1 MEKPKPPA
9 DEEKRLAALR
19 RLAVLDTA
27 REERFDRLARLAQT
41 LLGVPAAMIS
51 LVDEG
56 RVWFKSR
63 EGFDLKEIP
72 RDVSFCGHAILGAE
86 PFIVA
91 DASKDPRFCDNPLV
105 VSAPNFRF
113 YAGVPLRLS
122 TGETVGTLDVVDR
135 IPRTFDAR
143 RLRLLRDLAAMVCN
157 ELEGASLD
165 AALGSIREA
174 QGKCREL
181 SEERAVLLGAAAAR
195 EEEARRRTARQAAR
209 LAAAA
214 AVAEAASWRA
224 GLEAVLRG
232 LAGAMGWAGAGAWEV
247 DHAAGE
253 LYCADLWTADGRSTA
268 FTRAARERRLKS
280 GEGLAGKVWRD
291 GRPAWA
297 AAVEA
302 DGHKTALAVPVTFDG
317 KVEGV
322 LEFFDASGAAPD
334 AEVLE
339 LCARAGVQLGSLLR
353 RRRDERDQLRAM
365 NEMRDIRTALDSSAI
380 VAVTDAAGRITRVNE
395 RFTAI
400 SGYSREELVGVTHK
414 ILSSGTH
421 PGSFFKA
428 LWETIS
434 AGKTWRGEI
443 RNLARS
449 GAAYWIDTTITPF
462 LNEAGKPV
470 QYVAISHDITERKLS
485 EARAAAA
492 GARLSAVLDGASQV
506 AIIATGSD
514 GLVTVFSKGAEALL
528 GRASADAA
536 GRPAD
541 GLSAEPEGF
550 DALFEAARG
559 GGSPSREWSLLRK
572 DGTAL
577 PARLTVSALR
587 GAAGAVD
594 GFLILAVD
602 NSSDRLAREEV
613 RKARDTVL
621 DLANA
626 KSAFFSNMSREVR
639 APANAVEAAAGRLLD
654 TGLDARQRALAEGIR
669 AAGEALLGTLGDI
682 LDLSKLDA
690 GGLPLEEGEFSPRA
704 VVEDAASLFAGRA
717 REKGL
722 ELAVFVDDSLPPRL
736 RGDASRLRQMLA
748 VLVEH
753 AVERTG
759 SGEVVIGA
767 RALPGEG
774 GALRLRLEVQD
785 SGPALDA
792 AAQGKLFSSSRGDG
806 GGLGLALCGKLA
818 AMMKGAVGAAAAPGH
833 GATLWLEAP
842 LARADGAPDACAPE
856 LAGVRVLI
864 VDAGETARRVAAH
877 LAASWRMRPQAVG
890 DAAAALAALR
900 AAETQGDPFSL
911 AVIDPR
917 LPDMEGAQLAEEI
930 KGDPSLVAVRTLALE
945 GALAKPLF
953 KGPLHDAV
961 CGVLGVAPSAQASA
975 LQALRAEPLAS
986 WRELRILLADDNAVD
1001 RRMALLRLRA
1011 LGCGADRAADGR
1023 EALAAAAAAAYDLVL
1038 MDCRMP
1044 ELDGFEATAALR
1056 ARPAAAG
1063 RGPVIIA
1070 MSASLEEDRERCL
1083 AAGMDD
1089 AIAKPVRG
1097 EDLAA
1102 AIGRWFGP
1110 VEAAALQGLRELR
1123 DDAAVRGIIDGFA
1136 ADAQGRLAALQAA
1149 AGAGDA
1155 ASLEAAA
1162 AALKG
1167 GAATIGAKGVARL
1180 AARVEALARER
1191 RLEEAAALVESLD
1204 GELASALRRLREGA
1218 LRST

>member
-9 DEEKRLAALR
+9 DEDKRLAALR

-27 REERFDRLARLAQT
+27 PEERFDRLARLAQT
-41 LLGVPAAMIS
+41 LLGVPAAVVS
-51 LVDEG
+51 LVDDG

-63 EGFDLKEIP
+63 EGLDMKQTP
-72 RDVSFCGHAILGAE
+72 RDVSFCGHAILGKE
-86 PFIVA
+86 PFIVP
-91 DASKDPRFCDNPLV
+91 DASKDPRFSDNPLV
-105 VSAPNFRF
+105 LSAPNIRF

-122 TGETVGTLDVVDR
+122 TGETVGTLGVIDR
-135 IPRTFDAR
+135 IPRTLDAR
-143 RLRLLRDLAAMVCN
+143 RLRLLRDLAAMACN

-165 AALGSIREA
+165 AALDSIRDAEGRCLA
-174 QGKCREL
+174 LE
-181 SEERAVLLGAAAAR
+181 SERAALLSAAKAR
-195 EEEARRRTARQAAR
+195 EAADRRQAAR

-214 AVAEAASWRA
+214 AVAEAANWRA
-224 GLEAVLRG
+224 GLEGVLRG
-232 LAGAMGWAGAGAWEV
+232 LAGALGWAAAGAWEV
-247 DHAAGE
+247 DHAAAE

-268 FTRAARERRLKS
+268 FTRAARERRVKS

-291 GRPAWA
+291 ARPAWEA
-297 AAVEA
+297 GVEA
-302 DGHKTALAVPVTFDG
+302 EGPKTALAVPVLLDG

-322 LEFFDASGAAPD
+322 LEFFDASGAASD
-334 AEVLE
+334 AEVLD
-339 LCARAGVQLGSLLR
+339 LCARAGEQLGSLLR
-353 RRRDERDQLRAM
+353 RRRDERDQLRALK
-365 NEMRDIRTALDSSAI
+365 EMRDLQTALDSSAI

-395 RFTAI
+395 RLVAI

-414 ILSSGTH
+414 LLGSGTH
-421 PGSFFKA
+421 PDAFFKT
-428 LWETIS
+428 LWETIA
-434 AGKTWRGEI
+434 AGKIWRGEI
-443 RNLARS
+443 RNLARG
-449 GAAYWIDTTITPF
+449 GAAYWVDTTITPF
-462 LNEAGKPV
+462 LNEDGRPF

-506 AIIATGSD
+506 AIIATGPD
-514 GLVTVFSKGAEALL
+514 GVVTVFSKGAESLL
-528 GRASADAA
+528 GRSSAEAA

-541 GLSAEPEGF
+541 GLSAQPEGF
-550 DALFEAARG
+550 GALFEAARG
-559 GGSPSREWSLLRK
+559 GGSPSREWALLRK

-587 GAAGAVD
+587 GPAGAVD

-602 NSSDRLAREEV
+602 NSSAQLAREEV
-613 RKARDTVL
+613 SKARDSVL

-639 APANAVEAAAGRLLD
+639 APANAVEAAAARLLD
-654 TGLDARQRALAEGIR
+654 TGLDARQRSLAEGIR
-669 AAGEALLGTLGDI
+669 AAGEALLSTLGDI
-682 LDLSKLDA
+682 LELSTLDA
-690 GGLPLEEGEFSPRA
+690 GGLPLEEGDFSPRA

-722 ELAVFVDDSLPPRL
+722 ELAAFVDDSLPPRL
-736 RGDASRLRQMLA
+736 RGDAGRLRQMLA
-748 VLVEH
+748 ALVEH

-767 RALPGEG
+767 RALPGDG
-774 GALRLRLEVQD
+774 GALRLRLEVRD
-785 SGPALDA
+785 GGPALDP
-792 AAQGKLFSSSRGDG
+792 AAQSGLFSPSRAGS
-806 GGLGLALCGKLA
+806 GGLGLSICAKLA
-818 AMMKGAVGAAAAPGH
+818 AMMKGAVGVAGPPGP

-842 LARADGAPDACAPE
+842 LAKAEGSPEACAPE

-864 VDAGETARRVAAH
+864 VDAGETARRIASH
-877 LAASWRMRPQAVG
+877 LAASWRMRPQAAG

-900 AAETQGDPFSL
+900 AAETQGDPFIL
-911 AVIDPR
+911 AIIDPS

-930 KGDPSLVAVRTLALE
+930 KGDPALVAVRTLALE

-953 KGPLHDAV
+953 RSGLHDAV

-986 WRELRILLADDNAVD
+986 WSALRILLADDNAVD

-1011 LGCGADRAADGR
+1011 LGCAADCAADGR
-1023 EALAAAAAAAYDLVL
+1023 EALAAVGGAPYDLVL

-1044 ELDGFEATAALR
+1044 ELDGFAATAALR

-1070 MSASLEEDRERCL
+1070 MAASLEGDRERCL

-1089 AIAKPVRG
+1089 ALAKPVRG

-1102 AIGRWFGP
+1102 ALERWFGP
-1110 VEAAALQGLRELR
+1110 VEPDALHGLRELR
-1123 DDAAVRGIIDGFA
+1123 DDAAVRGLIDGFA
-1136 ADAQGRLAALQAA
+1136 ADAQGRLAGLRAA

-1155 ASLEAAA
+1155 PSLEAAA
-1162 AALKG
+1162 AALQG
-1167 GAATIGAKGVARL
+1167 AAATIGAKGVARL
-1180 AARVEALARER
+1180 AARLEALARER
-1191 RLEEAAALVESLD
+1191 RLEEAAPLVDSLD
-1204 GELASALRRLREGA
+1204 GELARALRRLREGA